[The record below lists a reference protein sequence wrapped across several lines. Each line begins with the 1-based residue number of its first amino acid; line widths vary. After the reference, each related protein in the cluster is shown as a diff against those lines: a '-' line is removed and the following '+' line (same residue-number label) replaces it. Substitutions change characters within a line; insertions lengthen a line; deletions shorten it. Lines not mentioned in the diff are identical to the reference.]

1 VFEEPTIHVTE
12 DGPYAVRGALP
23 VAPGRIVKTA
33 LGEPIEWEI
42 GAAYAS
48 PPHVRLCRCGRSN
61 TKPFCDDSHL
71 EGFDGTEVADRAPT
85 AERRQAFPGSG
96 ITLTDDITLCSRAG
110 FCNDE
115 VTDAWE
121 RMASSADPAVRAK
134 IEAIVA
140 RCPSGRLQL
149 ARDDGTPIGP
159 AFEPGVVVERDG
171 PYWVRGG
178 VRVTSVDRQ
187 PWEQR
192 NRVAL
197 CRCGGSANKPFC
209 DGTHE
214 GIGFRG

>member
-1 VFEEPTIHVTE
+1 MSEEPTIHVTE

-42 GAAYAS
+42 GETYAS
-48 PPHVRLCRCGRSN
+48 PEHVRLCRCGRSN

-71 EGFDGTEVADRAPT
+71 QGFDGTEVADRTPT
-85 AERRQAFPGSG
+85 AERRQAFPGKG
-96 ITLTDDITLCSRAG
+96 ITLTDDVKLCSRAG

-121 RMASSADPAVRAK
+121 RIEMSADPAVRAK
-134 IEAIVA
+134 IEAIVS
-140 RCPSGRLQL
+140 RCPSGRLAL
-149 ARDDGTPIGP
+149 TRDDATPIEP
-159 AFEPGVVVERDG
+159 TFEPSVVVERDG

-178 VRVTSVDRQ
+178 VRVTSADGR
-187 PWEQR
+187 PWEVR
-192 NRVAL
+192 NRMTL

-214 GIGFRG
+214 DIGFRG